1 MAALTPF
8 RTALLEAPVIA
19 TVNGSGD
26 GAWGSWTGTA
36 TGVTTFL
43 GSATGTWGSWTGAA
57 TGVATFNGTATG
69 TWGSWTGT
77 ASGSGV
83 VLGVAT
89 GAWGTWTGR
98 AVIAR
103 IGTVTVAA
111 RGLTTR
117 FKVRGLRT

>member
-1 MAALTPF
+1 MPALTPF
-8 RTALLEAPVIA
+8 RTALLEAPVIS

-36 TGVTTFL
+36 TGVATFL
-43 GSATGTWGSWTGAA
+43 GSATGTWGSWTG
-57 TGVATFNGTATG
+57 
-69 TWGSWTGT
+69 T
-77 ASGSGV
+77 ASGSATV
-83 VLGVAT
+83 NGVAT

-103 IGTVTVAA
+103 IGTVTVAV